1 MSSPRLIVMKFGGT
15 SVGDA
20 SRFRQCAAIVSKA
33 LKKDRVIVVV
43 SAMAGVTDLIF
54 RTIDAARHGDS
65 EKTEA
70 HLRTFETAHRKLISE
85 LLEQRADAEAD
96 GFVADVFEHLRKSAH
111 ALLALRSDISPRTMD
126 SLVALGERISSWVLA
141 KHLEQIGVE
150 SAFIFAEDVIVTD
163 ANFGN
168 AAPDMEATR
177 AKCQSALVPLAQRGV
192 APIIGGYSGA

>member
-20 SRFRQCAAIVSKA
+20 SRFRQCAAILGKA
-33 LKKDRVIVVV
+33 IKKERVIVVV

-65 EKTEA
+65 ESTEL
-70 HLRTFETAHRKLISE
+70 HLRTFETAHRKLIAE
-85 LLEQRADAEAD
+85 LLKDSAAAEAES
-96 GFVADVFEHLRKSAH
+96 FVQEVFEHLRKSAH

-141 KHLEQIGVE
+141 KHLEQIGIE
-150 SAFIFAEDVIVTD
+150 SAFICAEDVIVTD
-163 ANFGN
+163 ANFGRS
-168 AAPDMEATR
+168 EEHTSEL
-177 AKCQSALVPLAQRGV
+177 QSPVHLVCR
-192 APIIGGYSGA
+192 